1 MKELLNSLRLEEIF
15 GYMEYGKLLAIV
27 FFGAIVVTYIFHRLI
42 KGQQWIKYI
51 PGLALLIFGLYS
63 LNQIDMSS
71 NSFLEDNSLVG
82 FVTGIAGG
90 LATLLFG
97 LILGV
102 FNKPKKIKRKRSKR
116 EKEVEQ
122 NDMSLEE

>member
-1 MKELLNSLRLEEIF
+1 MMKLLNSLRIEEIF
-15 GYMEYGKLLAIV
+15 GYMEYGKLLALV
-27 FFGAIVVTYIFHRLI
+27 FLGAIVVTYLFHRLF
-42 KGQQWIKYI
+42 KGQRWIKYM
-51 PGLALLIFGLYS
+51 PGFALLIFGLYS
-63 LNQIDMSS
+63 LTQIDMSS

-102 FNKPKKIKRKRSKR
+102 FNKPKKIRKKKTN
-116 EKEVEQ
+116 KE
-122 NDMSLEE
+122 NIEE

>member
-27 FFGAIVVTYIFHRLI
+27 FIGAIVVTYIFHKLI
-42 KGQQWIKYI
+42 KGQRWVKYT
-51 PGLALLIFGLYS
+51 PGLLLLIFGLYS
-63 LNQIDMSS
+63 LNKIDMSS

-82 FVTGIAGG
+82 FITGIAGG
-90 LATLLFG
+90 FATMLFG

-102 FNKPKKIKRKRSKR
+102 FNKPKKLRKKRNIK
-116 EKEVEQ
+116 E
-122 NDMSLEE
+122 NEEE

>member
-1 MKELLNSLRLEEIF
+1 MMKLLNSLRIEEIF
-15 GYMEYGKLLAIV
+15 GYMEYGKLLALV
-27 FFGAIVVTYIFHRLI
+27 FFGAIVVTYLFHRLF
-42 KGQQWIKYI
+42 KGQRWIKYM
-51 PGLALLIFGLYS
+51 PGFALLIFGLYS
-63 LNQIDMSS
+63 LTQIDMSS

-102 FNKPKKIKRKRSKR
+102 FNKPKKIRKKKTN
-116 EKEVEQ
+116 KE
-122 NDMSLEE
+122 NIEE

>member
-15 GYMEYGKLLAIV
+15 GYMEYGKLLAFV
-27 FFGAIVVTYIFHRLI
+27 FLGAIVVTYICHRFFR
-42 KGQQWIKYI
+42 GQRWIKYI
-51 PGLALLIFGLYS
+51 PGLALLLFGLYS
-63 LNQIDMSS
+63 LTQIDISS

-102 FNKPKKIKRKRSKR
+102 FNKPKKVKKK
-116 EKEVEQ
+116 KE
-122 NDMSLEE
+122 NKKNIEE